1 MEKRKKTGSLDDFLK
16 RYLQDPRD
24 AAAYLND
31 ALSDEDPKIFLSALK
46 DVAKAQKGGLSRVC
60 EQANLS
66 RESLYNTLKK
76 AGPRLENFKALI
88 EALSLRIHIELPQ
101 KTKPGRKKKRKTAA
115 ATV

>member
-1 MEKRKKTGSLDDFLK
+1 MEKRKITGSLDDFLS
-16 RYLQDPRD
+16 RYLKDPGD

-46 DVAKAQKGGLSRVC
+46 DVAKAQEGGLSRVC

-76 AGPRLENFKALI
+76 AGPRFENFKALI
-88 EALSLRIHIELPQ
+88 EALGLRIHIGLPL
-101 KTKPGRKKKRKTAA
+101 KTKPGRKKKSKTA
-115 ATV
+115 TTMV